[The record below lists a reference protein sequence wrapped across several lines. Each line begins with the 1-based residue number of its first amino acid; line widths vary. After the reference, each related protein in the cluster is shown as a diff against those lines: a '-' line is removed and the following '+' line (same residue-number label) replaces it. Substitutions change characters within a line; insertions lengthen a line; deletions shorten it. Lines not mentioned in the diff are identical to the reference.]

1 MTMVAVGLRNG
12 WNDESGTT
20 AVEFAI
26 VAPVFILLSIGLIYL
41 CLGLYA
47 VGSLQYA
54 VEEAAR
60 CKSVKTTVCPDS
72 SSTVSYAKSNYYGA
86 GTAPSFSYAASG
98 CGNTVSAA
106 LSYVVDLGLTK
117 VTVPLAASAC
127 FP

>member
-1 MTMVAVGLRNG
+1 MTMPNFSPAAA
-12 WNDESGTT
+12 WNNESATT

-26 VAPVFILLSIGLIYL
+26 VAPVFILLSIGVIYL

-60 CKSVKTTVCPDS
+60 CASVKTTICTNS
-72 SSTVSYAKSNYYGA
+72 ASIVSYAKNHFYGA
-86 GTAPSFSYAASG
+86 GTAPSFSNAASG
-98 CGNTVSAA
+98 CGHSVSAT
-106 LSYVVDLGLTK
+106 LSYVVDLGLTAI
-117 VTVPLAASAC
+117 TVPLSASAC